1 MSPFKLIGLLII
13 LILLVIASS
22 VMADDF
28 QDFAELDL
36 EKLLNTEVY
45 SASKRTQKLSEP
57 PNAIKV
63 FSAEEIKRGQD
74 PLALLPVK

>member
-1 MSPFKLIGLLII
+1 MNPFKLICLLII
-13 LILLVIASS
+13 LILLVIASP

-45 SASKRTQKLSEP
+45 SASKKKQKLSES

-63 FSAEEIKRGQD
+63 FSAEEIKKWQE
-74 PLALLPVK
+74 PLDLLPMK